1 MLMFVIFGAVLLL
14 MLLGVSTTVTMGFA
28 SIATFLF
35 AGGDPA
41 RLFLVPQRMFAQV
54 SGITLMSIPF
64 FLLMGN
70 LMTVGGVSKS
80 LFGFGRVCLGHRWGG
95 LSNAAIVACV
105 VMAAMSGSAA
115 ACAAGIGMIAINEMT
130 KSGYGRPFSCA
141 TIAAGGALGPIIPP
155 SITLILYAG
164 LTQTSVNSLFAAGAV
179 PGLLLGIMFMGWS
192 SWVSAR
198 RNYAKTEP
206 APWRERL
213 QAFRE
218 AFFALMTPVIVMGG
232 MFGGIFTAT
241 EAAAVASLYVMFLGF
256 FVYGTLRV
264 RDLPA
269 IFWNTVEQT
278 AKVMFVIATA
288 GFFQYVLLYTRIPQQ
303 AIAFMSTSFATAA
316 PVLLLIIALLVL
328 MGCFMEGTAILLI
341 TVPIFVP
348 LAKSFGY
355 DIVQLGIVMCI
366 SLAIGVL
373 TPPVGLNLYVM
384 SSITGEHVLAIAKEA
399 VGYVLIMIIVAILV
413 AFIPELS
420 LGFAKW
426 VP

>member
-14 MLLGVSTTVTMGFA
+14 MLLGVSTAVTMGFA

-35 AGGDPA
+35 AGGDPT

-164 LTQTSVNSLFAAGAV
+164 LTQTSVNSLFAAGAL

-399 VGYVLIMIIVAILV
+399 VGYVLIMIIVAILD
-413 AFIPELS
+413 AFIPELT
-420 LGFAKW
+420 LCFAKW

>member
-1 MLMFVIFGAVLLL
+1 MLMFVIFAAVLVL
-14 MLLGVSTTVTMGFA
+14 MLLGVSTAVTMGFA

-41 RLFLVPQRMFAQV
+41 RLFLVPQRMFSQV

-105 VMAAMSGSAA
+105 IMAAMSGSAA
-115 ACAAGIGMIAINEMT
+115 ACAAGIGMIAIDEMT

-179 PGLLLGIMFMGWS
+179 PGLLLGLMFMGWS
-192 SWVSAR
+192 SWISYR
-198 RNYAKTEP
+198 RGYAKTEP
-206 APWRERL
+206 APWKVRVE
-213 QAFRE
+213 AFKD

-256 FVYGTLRV
+256 CVYGTLKV

-348 LAKSFGY
+348 LAKSFGF
-355 DIVQLGIVMCI
+355 DVVQLGIVMCI

-399 VGYVLIMIIVAILV
+399 VGYVLIMVLVAILV

>member
-1 MLMFVIFGAVLLL
+1 MFFRTFGNRLRHAGMDFSNTIRSKLLPAL
-14 MLLGVSTTVTMGFA
+14 AAFA
-28 SIATFLF
+28 LF
-35 AGGDPA
+35 
-41 RLFLVPQRMFAQV
+41 F
-54 SGITLMSIPF
+54 
-64 FLLMGN
+64 
-70 LMTVGGVSKS
+70 
-80 LFGFGRVCLGHRWGG
+80 
-95 LSNAAIVACV
+95 V
-105 VMAAMSGSAA
+105 VSAA
-115 ACAAGIGMIAINEMT
+115 YFAPQFRGEALPQHDVIQYEGMAKDISDMRAATGEDPQWT
-130 KSGYGRPFSCA
+130 
-141 TIAAGGALGPIIPP
+141 
-155 SITLILYAG
+155 
-164 LTQTSVNSLFAAGAV
+164 
-179 PGLLLGIMFMGWS
+179 
-192 SWVSAR
+192 
-198 RNYAKTEP
+198 
-206 APWRERL
+206 
-213 QAFRE
+213 
-218 AFFALMTPVIVMGG
+218 GG